1 MLYFL
6 SWKAIKIDEKR
17 FKIVLAVLFQS
28 VKSLDTHH
36 QYLFIKKTSRA
47 FSAPPIAGEC
57 EMKQILRSV
66 GALSNIFL
74 IITFTFNLLGLQIE
88 LFRTNY
94 KICETNKTLPEVK
107 H

>member
-1 MLYFL
+1 
-6 SWKAIKIDEKR
+6 
-17 FKIVLAVLFQS
+17 
-28 VKSLDTHH
+28 
-36 QYLFIKKTSRA
+36 
-47 FSAPPIAGEC
+47 
-57 EMKQILRSV
+57 MKQILRSV